1 MLLQYTNGDRFAL
14 GAAPYECR
22 PASNRD
28 SSLRIALAVVV
39 DTLPT
44 YAMLD
49 TGGVYLLCSP
59 EVAASL
65 SIDPADGIP
74 ASPILWRGMKING
87 RLQRLPVTL
96 LASEGESLEIDA
108 TAFIPQLSP
117 DQEEIADLPC
127 ILGLQGCLE
136 FIRFALDP
144 GTDTF
149 YFGDIA
155 G

>member
-1 MLLQYTNGDRFAL
+1 MLLQYTNGKQFAV
-14 GAAPYECR
+14 GAAPYESR
-22 PASNRD
+22 PASNTD
-28 SSLRIALAVVV
+28 SSLRVALAVVI
-39 DTLPT
+39 DKLPT

-74 ASPILWRGMKING
+74 ATPILWRGIKITG

-108 TAFIPQLSP
+108 TAFVTQLNS
-117 DQEEIADLPC
+117 DQEGIADFPC

-136 FIRFALDP
+136 FIRLALDP